1 MKPAL
6 ASPGGG
12 GQVLAAGQVGG
23 TEHTQEVI
31 NTAEKSRDYPLMAA
45 LAMCA
50 CSKKA
55 TGV

>member
-1 MKPAL
+1 M
-6 ASPGGG
+6 
-12 GQVLAAGQVGG
+12 AAGQVGG